1 MEKSQLD
8 LIHIGL
14 PKTGSTSLQNHW
26 SKNPHIQ
33 LCWGN
38 LSPLIQEIRK
48 AVQYDLNYDELAK
61 DIPVFFDS
69 PKPGARVN
77 LYSSEALSS
86 YTWGRKATIDDVKK
100 ARYLFADSMY
110 KIAPH
115 AKIMM
120 VVRAPEDWIVSLYKQ
135 HIQEGGNK
143 TIKQFLL
150 DEKGYISGTLS
161 INELYSIWAGFFS
174 RENIIIV
181 SHQALKSDFTKL
193 NEEICKQLNI
203 SVSTS
208 IIGQLPYSNQSLSNK
223 EALMMRQV
231 SRLLSKFENNSQMC
245 TLTIKKIKQDLLSV
259 LRVEL
264 QQQGKLSS
272 LVNRAL
278 PDQDFN
284 LCLDDDVKMIIE
296 NNFYDFLENK
306 DADIVHLI

>member
-1 MEKSQLD
+1 M
-8 LIHIGL
+8 
-14 PKTGSTSLQNHW
+14 
-26 SKNPHIQ
+26 
-33 LCWGN
+33 
-38 LSPLIQEIRK
+38 
-48 AVQYDLNYDELAK
+48 
-61 DIPVFFDS
+61 
-69 PKPGARVN
+69 
-77 LYSSEALSS
+77 
-86 YTWGRKATIDDVKK
+86 
-100 ARYLFADSMY
+100 
-110 KIAPH
+110 
-115 AKIMM
+115 
-120 VVRAPEDWIVSLYKQ
+120 
-135 HIQEGGNK
+135 
-143 TIKQFLL
+143 

-306 DADIVHLI
+306 DTDIVHLI

>member
-1 MEKSQLD
+1 MEISKSN

-14 PKTGSTSLQNHW
+14 PKAGSTSLQNYW
-26 SKNPHIQ
+26 NKNPHIQ
-33 LCWGN
+33 LCWEN
-38 LSPLIQEIRK
+38 LSPLIQEVRK
-48 AVQYDLNYDELAK
+48 AVQYDLDYDELAS
-61 DIPVFFDS
+61 DIPVTFDN
-69 PKPGARVN
+69 PKPEARVN
-77 LYSSEALSS
+77 VYSSEALST
-86 YTWGRKATIDDVKK
+86 YTWGRKATIDDVTK
-100 ARYLFADSMY
+100 ARWFFADSMY
-110 KIAPH
+110 KIAPK

-135 HIQEGGNK
+135 HVQEGGNK
-143 TIKQFLL
+143 TVRQFLW

-161 INELYSIWAGFFS
+161 INELYNIWAEYFS

-203 SVSTS
+203 SASTS
-208 IIGQLPYSNQSLSNK
+208 IVGQLPCSNQSVSNK

-231 SRLLSKFENNSQMC
+231 SRLLSKFESNSQMC
-245 TLTIKKIKQDLLSV
+245 TLTIKKIKQDLLRV

-264 QQQGKLSS
+264 QNQGKLSS

-284 LCLDDDVKMIIE
+284 LCLDDDVKMIIK

-306 DADIVHLI
+306 DAGIVHLT